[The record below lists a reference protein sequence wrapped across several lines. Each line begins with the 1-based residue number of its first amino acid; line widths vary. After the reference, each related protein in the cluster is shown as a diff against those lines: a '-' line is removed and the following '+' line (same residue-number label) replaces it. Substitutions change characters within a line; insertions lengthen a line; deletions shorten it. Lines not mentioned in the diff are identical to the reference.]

1 MSQSEVLSREV
12 RLCIAETRPVG
23 GKVSGAR
30 ARSSPPVSPRRTHHR
45 TRRTYIHLGFPH

>member
-12 RLCIAETRPVG
+12 RLCIAETRPVS

-30 ARSSPPVSPRRTHHR
+30 ARSPPPFLRAVLTTARDA
-45 TRRTYIHLGFPH
+45 RTYI